1 VPLELRLAWRNVWRN
16 PRRTGLTVA
25 ATVFAVFLVVFFVA
39 FAAGLHGKMIEDSER
54 LHSGHLTVSGEGHL
68 ENQTLEQHLRLE
80 PGFENAL
87 SSTPG
92 VRGMAPRVVGFGLL
106 SRGSATQGV
115 ALFGVDPEREAS
127 VSTLPDRIKR
137 GRFVS
142 DEEPFDIVLGER
154 LSQNLGADLGDQI
167 LVYSVAYSF
176 EMAYELF
183 TVVGIAKLPEPALD
197 RALAVISLAA
207 AQRFFVYGDRVTE
220 VALLAED
227 ADASPELARR
237 LAAELPKISSTPAEV
252 HTWEEIMPELQQLIF
267 LDDAAMYI
275 LLAILVVV
283 VGFGILNTILMSVL
297 ERARELGVI
306 LALGLRPGA
315 VFRLVYLESMLL
327 ALSGLLIGL
336 AVAIP
341 VVLYFQAHPWELA
354 GSAGAGMEYFGIE
367 PVMTWKLKPWNPIGS
382 AITIF
387 FVAAIAAF
395 YPARKASRG
404 RPVDALR
411 SL

>member
-25 ATVFAVFLVVFFVA
+25 ATVFAVFLVVFSVA
-39 FAAGLHGKMIEDSER
+39 FAAGLHEKMIEDSVR
-54 LHSGHLTVSGEGHL
+54 LHSGHLSVSGEGHL
-68 ENQTLEQHLRLE
+68 ENQTLEQYLHLD
-80 PGFENAL
+80 PSFETAL
-87 SSTPG
+87 VSTPG

-106 SRGSATQGV
+106 SKDSATQGV
-115 ALFGVDPEREAS
+115 ALLGVDPEREAS
-127 VSTLPDRIKR
+127 VSTLPDRIRR

-142 DEEPFDIVLGER
+142 DETPFGIVLGER

-176 EMAYELF
+176 EMAYDLF
-183 TVVGIAKLPEPALD
+183 TVVGIVKLPEPSLD
-197 RALAVISLAA
+197 RALAVISLAD

-227 ADASPELARR
+227 ADAAPELAQR
-237 LAAELPKISSTPAEV
+237 LAAKLPEISRSPAEV
-252 HTWEEIMPELQQLIF
+252 HTWQEIIPELEQLIF
-267 LDDAAMYI
+267 LDDAALYI
-275 LLAILVVV
+275 LLVVLVVV
-283 VGFGILNTILMSVL
+283 VAFGILNTILMSVL
-297 ERARELGVI
+297 ARARALGVI
-306 LALGLRPGA
+306 LALGLRPAA
-315 VFRLVYLESMLL
+315 VFRLVYFESMLL
-327 ALSGLLIGL
+327 ALGGLLIGL
-336 AVAIP
+336 ALAIP
-341 VVLYFQAHPWELA
+341 AVLYFQAHPWELT
-354 GSAGAGMEYFGIE
+354 GSAMAGMEFFGIE

-387 FVAAIAAF
+387 AVAALAAL